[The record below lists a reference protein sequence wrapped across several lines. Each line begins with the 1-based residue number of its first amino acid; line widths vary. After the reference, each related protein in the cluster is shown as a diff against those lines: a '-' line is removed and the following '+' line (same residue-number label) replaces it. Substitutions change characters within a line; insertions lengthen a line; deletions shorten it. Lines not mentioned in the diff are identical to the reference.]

1 MQVIRLLLS
10 IKISLL
16 LLLAGCA
23 HNNAWHTQYDGRL
36 KIVTAD
42 KEEIQR
48 SWEAWSGQ
56 TTKVRGWARWGQLQD
71 GSRWCE
77 IHVPF
82 IENDL
87 NMKTWEHEM
96 RHCQEGHFHKG
107 PTTVGYMYNDEPLY
121 VIQRA
126 IDSVTDTTDQ

>member
-1 MQVIRLLLS
+1 MIRLLLS

-16 LLLAGCA
+16 LIGCA
-23 HNNAWHTQYDGRL
+23 ANNAWHSQYDGRL
-36 KIVTAD
+36 KIVTSD

-48 SWEAWSGQ
+48 SWEAWSGK
-56 TTKVRGWARWGQLQD
+56 TNKVRGWARWGQLQD

-96 RHCQEGHFHKG
+96 RHCQEGHFHGGKNA
-107 PTTVGYMYNDEPLY
+107 VGYMYNDEPLY
-121 VIQRA
+121 VIQKT
-126 IDSVTDTTDQ
+126 IDSVTVTQ

>member
-1 MQVIRLLLS
+1 MIRLLLS

-16 LLLAGCA
+16 LIGCA
-23 HNNAWHTQYDGRL
+23 ANNAWHSQYDGRL
-36 KIVTAD
+36 KIVTSD

-48 SWEAWSGQ
+48 SWEAWSGK
-56 TTKVRGWARWGQLQD
+56 TNKVRGWARWGQLQD

-96 RHCQEGHFHKG
+96 RHCKEGHFHGGKNA
-107 PTTVGYMYNDEPLY
+107 VGYMYNDEPLY
-121 VIQRA
+121 VIQKT
-126 IDSVTDTTDQ
+126 IDSVTVTE